1 MATHLPIGTLVS
13 RVRTETAV
21 NSRVISAAVLG
32 GVFFLSACGG
42 GTSSSSASSAA
53 DIQLTTEAPAEEM
66 VAEDAAD
73 LPDASL
79 AGVDEMWEV
88 LIVETDEALDVV
100 REECALGE
108 GPTQP
113 NADFSNRVFTG
124 PDLRCAD
131 LTGASFVNATLLG
144 VDLSGAVLAGAD
156 FTGATLDITAHGAD
170 FTRAVFNGADLRS
183 SDLRGSSFASAD
195 LTGSTFTDL
204 PVGMALTD
212 LTGATFGCNVFYGSA
227 GMSMAGVVLSD
238 SCQSG
243 AQFSRATLRGSYY
256 GAAMP
261 GFDFAATAVESVDFR
276 RVDLTGSSFADYGI
290 LPEGIDFSGS
300 LMNQADLTGVGLFGA
315 SFVGS
320 DLSFAKL
327 VGSFSVSGDFTV
339 AIFDSTDMT
348 GMSSER
354 NAYVG
359 AQFTNT
365 TMSNVELLYDDMT
378 DATLTGVVADGL
390 VMDTVKCPG
399 AASGERYGLC
409 TVGAEV
415 AF

>member
-1 MATHLPIGTLVS
+1 MN
-13 RVRTETAV
+13 R
-21 NSRVISAAVLG
+21 RVIPAALMG
-32 GVFFLSACGG
+32 AMLFLSACGG
-42 GTSSSSASSAA
+42 GTSSSSASAAA
-53 DIQLTTEAPAEEM
+53 DIQLTTEAPDDGVVAEEVM
-66 VAEDAAD
+66 D
-73 LPDASL
+73 LPDATM
-79 AGVDEMWEV
+79 AGVDEMWEA
-88 LIVETDEALDVV
+88 LIVETDTALAAV
-100 REECALGE
+100 REECAAGQ

-144 VDLSGAVLAGAD
+144 VDLSGAILAGAD

-170 FTRAVFNGADLRS
+170 FTRAVFNDADLRS

-195 LTGSTFTDL
+195 LTGSMFTDL

-212 LTGATFGCNVFYGSA
+212 LTGATFGCNVFYGAA
-227 GMSMAGVVLSD
+227 GMSMTGVVLAD
-238 SCQSG
+238 QCESG
-243 AQFSRATLRGSYY
+243 FQFSRATLRGSYY
-256 GAAMP
+256 GSAMQ
-261 GFDFAATAVESVDFR
+261 GFDFSAAAVESLDFR
-276 RVDLTGSSFADYGI
+276 RIDMTGASFAGYGI

-300 LMNQADLTGVGLFGA
+300 LMTQADLTGVGLYGA
-315 SFVGS
+315 KFVGS

-339 AIFDSTDMT
+339 AIFDSADLM

-359 AQFTNT
+359 AQFVNTNMT
-365 TMSNVELLYDDMT
+365 DVELLYDDMT
-378 DATLTGVVADGL
+378 DATLTGVTATGL

-399 AASGERYGLC
+399 AVSGERYGLC
-409 TVGAEV
+409 TVGADV